1 MSKERRSYMTVSP
14 DKYMD
19 PSEPESC
26 EYVKLGDRVMRARI
40 LARIR
45 TGRCYQPMSFTYTR
59 RGDITLYSLSEAFV
73 KAIAGPLN
81 RCKERQD
88 GC

>member
-26 EYVKLGDRVMRARI
+26 EYVKLGDRVMRA
-40 LARIR
+40 
-45 TGRCYQPMSFTYTR
+45 P
-59 RGDITLYSLSEAFV
+59 
-73 KAIAGPLN
+73 
-81 RCKERQD
+81 
-88 GC
+88 

>member
-26 EYVKLGDRVMRARI
+26 EYVKLGDRVMRAP
-40 LARIR
+40 
-45 TGRCYQPMSFTYTR
+45 YF
-59 RGDITLYSLSEAFV
+59 
-73 KAIAGPLN
+73 GPN
-81 RCKERQD
+81 QD
-88 GC
+88 GALLPANVIYIHPEGRYHTVQFERGFREGYRGTIK